1 MMHQSEIYKWFVGIL
16 ATYLS

>member
-1 MMHQSEIYKWFVGIL
+1 MHQSEIYKSFIGIL